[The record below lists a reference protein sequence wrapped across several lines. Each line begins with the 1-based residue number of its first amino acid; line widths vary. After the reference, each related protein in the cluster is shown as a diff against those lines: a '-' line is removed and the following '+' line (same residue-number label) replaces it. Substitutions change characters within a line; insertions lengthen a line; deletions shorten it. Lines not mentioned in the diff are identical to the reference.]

1 MTKKNPIEFETDEQ
15 QFCAEILKTIC
26 LSVEETGYSMEVFM
40 EVCFIL
46 SCAYLI
52 HEKGEAAVINIGD
65 WVVDA
70 VDEFMEME
78 ENREPKVW
86 H

>member
-1 MTKKNPIEFETDEQ
+1 MTKKNSIEFETEEQ

-26 LSVEETGYSMEVFM
+26 LSIEDTGYSMEVFM

-46 SCAYLI
+46 SCAYLM
-52 HEKGEAAVINIGD
+52 HEKGEAAVNNIEN

-70 VDEFMEME
+70 VDEFMDME